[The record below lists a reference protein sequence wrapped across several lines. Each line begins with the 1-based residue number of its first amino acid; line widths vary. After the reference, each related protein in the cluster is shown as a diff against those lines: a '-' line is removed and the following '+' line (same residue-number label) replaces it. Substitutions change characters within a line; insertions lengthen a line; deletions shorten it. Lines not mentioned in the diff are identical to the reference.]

1 MDPLVGSS
9 PYGSSLAQVLLSLRR
24 AARRVAPFGGVFVLA
39 AGVLVDAMQPS
50 PWLFFPLTG
59 MLALLVALRGW
70 RRTQAHDHALSRDV
84 EIGALLVV
92 TAFAIAV
99 HADRQTSGITHALVY
114 VAVGVLSAFAHPF
127 ATAVTVAAAVGFE
140 AALQACAFG
149 GAAPRELA
157 SHALFM
163 TAIAAVNLSSLRMEI
178 ARVRSASKKELDA
191 ERERMREEARS
202 YRLLRPTGEAARA
215 SGPGARDAGSDG
227 DERLLRSGV
236 EEIQLSV
243 LFALRLL
250 RACLHVHTAMLLW
263 LNERGTQLR
272 ISELTSDAEDHEL
285 CQGPFAAGDGIL
297 GIVLA
302 QRAPVALADL
312 KPSYL
317 LPHYQDRCP
326 VEAVCAVPVFEH
338 GALRGV
344 LLVDRRGG
352 GFSAAEQELCEQAAR
367 FAARAIENERVFVQL
382 ERTRVEQGK
391 LYRAVGRFAAAVS
404 EQEVVEAGVSS
415 ASEIT
420 AVEFAAFTSFEP
432 SDASHH
438 VRAVR
443 GDGARGLEGQRF
455 ASNTGLVSMAL
466 KNRHPLPYRGH
477 YDPSHQVVFA
487 RELPAPDMP
496 SLLVL
501 PLVVHDEPLGTLV
514 LASRRAQAFDD
525 AARSML
531 DVLASHLGVSLANAR
546 MVRRLAEQAT
556 TDGLTG
562 LLNKRALLDTAE
574 HKLSGARRF
583 GRQLSVLVC
592 DIDHFKK
599 VNDSYGHD
607 VGDVVIK
614 ALGAI
619 HQREKRLTDA
629 VARFG
634 GEEFVTLC
642 EDTDAAGA
650 LLLAERIREELAAT
664 TFHAGTQEFR
674 CTCSIGIATFPAA
687 GRSWEELFK
696 AADAALYVSKRA
708 GRDRTTCWQR
718 DHVAA

>member
-1 MDPLVGSS
+1 MD
-9 PYGSSLAQVLLSLRR
+9 LAGLLLSLRR
-24 AARRVAPFGGVFVLA
+24 ALRRAAPLGGVAVLA
-39 AGVLVDAMQPS
+39 AGVTLDAMQPS
-50 PWLFFPLTG
+50 PWLFFPLAG
-59 MLALLVALRGW
+59 MLAVLIAVRGW
-70 RRTQAHDHALSRDV
+70 RRTQAHDHSIFRDV
-84 EIGALLVV
+84 EIGALLAVA
-92 TAFAIAV
+92 AFAIAV
-99 HADRQTSGITHALVY
+99 HADRQTGGITHALVY

-140 AALQACAFG
+140 AALQAAAFG
-149 GAAPRELA
+149 GAVPRDLG

-163 TAIAAVNLSSLRMEI
+163 SAIAAVNLSSLRMEI

-202 YRLLRPTGEAARA
+202 YRLLRPTGETARA
-215 SGPGARDAGSDG
+215 SGPGSRSAPGASDG

-250 RACLHVHTAMLLW
+250 RACLSVHTAMLLW
-263 LNERGTQLR
+263 LNERGTHLR
-272 ISELTSDAEDHEL
+272 ISELVSDAEDHEL
-285 CQGPFAAGDGIL
+285 CEGPFAAGDGIL
-297 GIVLA
+297 GIVLG
-302 QRAPVALADL
+302 QRAPVALAEL

-317 LPHYQDRCP
+317 LPHYKDSCP
-326 VEAVCAVPVFEH
+326 VDAVCAVPVFEH

-344 LLVDRRGG
+344 LVVDRRGG

-382 ERTRVEQGK
+382 ERTRIEQGK
-391 LYRAVGRFAAAVS
+391 LYRAVERLATAIS

-420 AVEFAAFTSFEP
+420 AVDFAAFTSLEP
-432 SDASHH
+432 NDTHQI
-438 VRAVR
+438 RAVR
-443 GDGARGLEGQRF
+443 GESARLLEGQRF
-455 ASNTGLVSMAL
+455 AGNTGLVSMAL
-466 KNRHPLPYRGH
+466 KNRHTLPYRGH

-525 AARSML
+525 AARSLL
-531 DVLASHLGVSLANAR
+531 DVMASHLAVSLSNAR

-562 LLNKRALLDTAE
+562 LFNKRALLDAAE
-574 HKLSGARRF
+574 HKLSAARRF

-599 VNDSYGHD
+599 VNDTYGHD
-607 VGDVVIK
+607 IGDVVIK
-614 ALGAI
+614 ALAAI

-650 LLLAERIREELAAT
+650 LLLAERIRAELAAT

-696 AADAALYVSKRA
+696 AADAALYVSKRG
-708 GRDRTTCWQR
+708 GRDRTTCWDR
-718 DHVAA
+718 DHAAA